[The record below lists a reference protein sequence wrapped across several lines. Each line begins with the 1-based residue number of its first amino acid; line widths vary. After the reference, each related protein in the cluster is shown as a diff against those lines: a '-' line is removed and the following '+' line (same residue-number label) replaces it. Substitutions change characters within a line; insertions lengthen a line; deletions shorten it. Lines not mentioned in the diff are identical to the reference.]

1 MPITLFL
8 QTPFC
13 SCRLNYRLTRACEA
27 DLNTMCTDVC
37 VEAENE
43 DKACGGTVLRCLA
56 DKIDDVT
63 DDNCKQELLYFQKME
78 VRSAACVTVLLQC
91 PKQFWHSPGATR
103 KSKEPSC

>member
-1 MPITLFL
+1 
-8 QTPFC
+8 
-13 SCRLNYRLTRACEA
+13 
-27 DLNTMCTDVC
+27 MCTDVC

-78 VRSAACVTVLLQC
+78 VIQASIICDRRLLL
-91 PKQFWHSPGATR
+91 ATLHMLKVCNSQHLVR
-103 KSKEPSC
+103 CW

>member
-1 MPITLFL
+1 
-8 QTPFC
+8 
-13 SCRLNYRLTRACEA
+13 
-27 DLNTMCTDVC
+27 MCTDVC

-78 VRSAACVTVLLQC
+78 VRQAACVSVLFSRHE
-91 PKQFWHSPGATR
+91 PSWYIEHATR
-103 KSKEPSC
+103 DDWQPAS